1 MAISSTSSS
10 GSASG
15 SGSMIDVAG
24 IVSQLMA
31 VEQKPIAQI
40 DRSLQTSSLKIS
52 ALASFQSKL
61 SSFKDALDALQNPA
75 NFNVRAVTSS
85 LSSVATVNVTNGQ
98 TPDVGRINLTVTQ
111 TATSSLVNIAGFTSN
126 SQALSN
132 ATSYSIQVG
141 STTYAPTAADN
152 ITTPTQLRD
161 WINNKAELKD
171 SVRATLVQQDSSRW
185 VLSLQGL
192 STGSA
197 HQVSVTGPSG
207 GTTSINMVQSAQ
219 DAQFTLNGIQFTRD
233 SNTITDAV
241 NGLTLKLVS
250 ASATPTV
257 IDIAEDTSAVAKQI
271 QTFVT
276 RYNELLSEFKQDTQS
291 SLDASQRGALNSDL
305 TLSTIMRQINAGLM
319 KQIKSASG
327 ANLGNASD
335 LSMLGVEFNSDGTLN
350 FNQKLFDAS
359 AQLPRVMAQ
368 GVSLGYTSPT
378 QTLSSTLSNILG
390 SSGSLADRIDE
401 EKMTQSNLNKRKTN
415 LQEKLATMQERYTA
429 QYATLDALLFK
440 LNNTNN
446 ALKSALDGLT
456 NSQKSN

>member
-98 TPDVGRINLTVTQ
+98 TPDAGRINLTVTQ

-126 SQALSN
+126 SQALNN

-429 QYATLDALLFK
+429 QYASLDALLFK

>member
-98 TPDVGRINLTVTQ
+98 TPDAGRINLTVTQ

-429 QYATLDALLFK
+429 QYASLDALLFK

>member
-98 TPDVGRINLTVTQ
+98 TPDAGRINLTVTQ

-197 HQVSVTGPSG
+197 HQVSVTGPTG

-429 QYATLDALLFK
+429 QYASLDALLFK

>member
-1 MAISSTSSS
+1 
-10 GSASG
+10 
-15 SGSMIDVAG
+15 MIDVAG

-429 QYATLDALLFK
+429 QYASLDALLFK

>member
-98 TPDVGRINLTVTQ
+98 TPDAGRINLTVTQ

-368 GVSLGYTSPT
+368 GVSLGYISPT

-429 QYATLDALLFK
+429 QYASLDALLFK

>member
-429 QYATLDALLFK
+429 QYASLDALLFK